1 MNRRR
6 GRRRWGG
13 SMQVLTS
20 AAALGRPRMG
30 GSMQVLTTALGRPRD
45 GQGCGDGRAP
55 WRAPGR
61 ARSEMAP
68 WRAPGRARREIP
80 PRATLISLKVD
91 QRCVVSSR
99 DRACQM
105 RDGGV
110 IASGPGHT
118 AARRVYQLLRP
129 KSRADEGDVVVD
141 PIHRAPSRTAKP
153 FNYDYTGRTSYNQ
166 ANDENRRTDA
176 HTKHLAHTRYQI
188 PP

>member
-1 MNRRR
+1 
-6 GRRRWGG
+6 
-13 SMQVLTS
+13 MQVLTT
-20 AAALGRPRMG
+20 AAALGRPRDG
-30 GSMQVLTTALGRPRD
+30 RQHASAHHGARGRPRD

-61 ARSEMAP
+61 ARREMAP

-80 PRATLISLKVD
+80 PCATLISLKVD

-110 IASGPGHT
+110 IASAPATRPLVACICH
-118 AARRVYQLLRP
+118 LLRP

-153 FNYDYTGRTSYNQ
+153 FNYDYTYTGRTSYNQ